1 MDEELRVHL
10 EMRIEELVAKGMS
23 SDAARREA
31 LRQFGDL
38 EYTRRYCRNQDE
50 RKEAGMRWNLLIDEL
65 AQDLRNG
72 LRQFA
77 RNPGVTAIA
86 VVTLALGIGANT
98 ALFSIFNSLILR
110 PLPVRDPGSLAL
122 LANGSWSYPIWDQIR
137 ARETELFDGAF
148 AWSGQRFDL
157 STSGQTEIV
166 DGAYV
171 SGRFFAV
178 LGVTAIRGRMLTA
191 ADDGAPSASR
201 GADGPV
207 AVISRRLWRQRFAGA
222 NDIVGRQLTVQRIPF
237 TIVGVMPP
245 GFFGPDVGRN
255 TDVMLPFAAEPLIQG
270 PESRLTSATSRWLQ
284 IMVRLKSGQSLEQAS
299 AALQGL
305 HPRSS
310 RAGHVTPSRSRS
322 GPPRPATRRCARA
335 SKRRFWR
342 WS

>member
-1 MDEELRVHL
+1 MKQREFRSSSHRRGRPFWYLRRQPDELQAEVDEELRVHL

-38 EYTRRYCRNQDE
+38 GSTRRYCRNQDE

-137 ARETELFDGAF
+137 ARSRVVRRRVRVVQPEVRPVDGGKTEV
-148 AWSGQRFDL
+148 
-157 STSGQTEIV
+157 V
-166 DGAYV
+166 DGA
-171 SGRFFAV
+171 
-178 LGVTAIRGRMLTA
+178 
-191 ADDGAPSASR
+191 
-201 GADGPV
+201 
-207 AVISRRLWRQRFAGA
+207 
-222 NDIVGRQLTVQRIPF
+222 
-237 TIVGVMPP
+237 
-245 GFFGPDVGRN
+245 
-255 TDVMLPFAAEPLIQG
+255 
-270 PESRLTSATSRWLQ
+270 TSA
-284 IMVRLKSGQSLEQAS
+284 AS
-299 AALQGL
+299 
-305 HPRSS
+305 SS
-310 RAGHVTPSRSRS
+310 PCSA
-322 GPPRPATRRCARA
+322 
-335 SKRRFWR
+335 
-342 WS
+342 